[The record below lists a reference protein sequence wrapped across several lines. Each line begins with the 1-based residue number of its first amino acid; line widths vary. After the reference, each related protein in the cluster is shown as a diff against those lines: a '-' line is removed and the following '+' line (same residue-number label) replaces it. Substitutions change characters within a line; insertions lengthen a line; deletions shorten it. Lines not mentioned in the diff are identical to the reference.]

1 MFFKKRKNM
10 INDIKLNIYTKDT
23 FLDIYPDKT
32 VSDWEKCYRPYNID
46 RFLLLN
52 LFSLAKN
59 YDFSETSK
67 ISLYTIDDEYISW
80 LKSNSLEHNTNNL
93 QKYNNSISEQD
104 CIRLSQKNN
113 SLVQIDVKFLEI
125 ELKNKSQTGF
135 YNGTKL
141 NKDQIAALSSFLSD
155 NYETSSIYLP
165 GYIIPKD
172 NVINE
177 MPKIRNIGI
186 AHFIDDIDVSIAS
199 YEKCVAS
206 AENTFSLFIPY
217 ENTFSLFIP
226 YFTCKT
232 LPPIL
237 SCNKIFKKKERS
249 DTCITN
255 KNLFDIMTKYFCYEG
270 DLVVSKLNLIQRFT
284 MYDKYV
290 SLFDQS

>member
-1 MFFKKRKNM
+1 
-10 INDIKLNIYTKDT
+10 
-23 FLDIYPDKT
+23 
-32 VSDWEKCYRPYNID
+32 
-46 RFLLLN
+46 
-52 LFSLAKN
+52 
-59 YDFSETSK
+59 
-67 ISLYTIDDEYISW
+67 
-80 LKSNSLEHNTNNL
+80 
-93 QKYNNSISEQD
+93 
-104 CIRLSQKNN
+104 
-113 SLVQIDVKFLEI
+113 
-125 ELKNKSQTGF
+125 
-135 YNGTKL
+135 
-141 NKDQIAALSSFLSD
+141 
-155 NYETSSIYLP
+155 
-165 GYIIPKD
+165 
-172 NVINE
+172 

-199 YEKCVAS
+199 YEKCVVS